1 MTRLLIHKP
10 AFDSVAT
17 ELAALEEKVEAL
29 VMDETGAITLAG
41 KPVTPEES
49 DIEAAWFSGDL
60 YQAPA
65 VRPFI
70 GAILGAPNLKW
81 LHTAAAGFDNPFFG
95 RIVDKGAKLTT
106 SHGQAVGMADYVIA
120 GVLDHFQRWPER
132 RAAQAARD
140 WRELE
145 VREVHGTT
153 WLIIGFGAIGA
164 GVATRARAF
173 GGKIIGVRRNQTP
186 DPLADQIAPMDA
198 IPRLLP
204 DADVVVLSPPLN
216 PATRHLANEA
226 FFKAMKPGSVLVN
239 VGRGGLVDEAA
250 LLPAL
255 DRGIP
260 AHTVLDVFETE
271 PLPADSPFWRHPR
284 VSLTAHCSGVT
295 GTQNE
300 RNRLLFLDNLDR
312 YLARK
317 ALLNEIDPKDV
328 MAGAAN

>member
-10 AFDSVAT
+10 AFETIKA
-17 ELAALEEKVEAL
+17 ELAPLGDKVEAL

-41 KPVTPEES
+41 QPVAAEAA

-65 VRPFI
+65 ARPFV
-70 GAILGAPNLKW
+70 GAILAAPNLKW
-81 LHTAAAGFDNPFFG
+81 THTAAAGFDNPFFG
-95 RIVDKGAKLTT
+95 RIVAKGAKLTT

-145 VREVHGTT
+145 VREVNGST
-153 WLIIGFGAIGA
+153 WLIIGFGAIGG
-164 GVATRARAF
+164 GVATRAKAF
-173 GGKIIGVRRNQTP
+173 GARIIGVRRNQAP
-186 DPLADQIAPMDA
+186 DPLADEIAPMDA

-204 DADVVVLSPPLN
+204 AADVVVLSPPLN
-216 PATRHLANEA
+216 AATRHLANDA
-226 FFKAMKPGSVLVN
+226 FFEAMKPGSVLVN

-250 LLPAL
+250 LLRAL

-260 AHTVLDVFETE
+260 AHAVLDVFETE
-271 PLPADSPFWRHPR
+271 PLPADSPFWAHPR

-295 GTQNE
+295 GAQTE
-300 RNRLLFLDNLDR
+300 RNRRLFLDNLGR
-312 YLARK
+312 YLAGET
-317 ALLNEIDPKDV
+317 LLNEIDPKDV
-328 MAGAAN
+328 AAGA